1 MAKDIKKD
9 LKKLAKEGEIK
20 LTESIL
26 KWKYKKEGKQIPHE
40 DILKHSSRAI
50 TDKANEI
57 LYQKGKTI
65 FNEIKKA
72 YHERKK
78 RNSNQDSGS

>member
-9 LKKLAKEGEIK
+9 LKKLAKQGEIK

-26 KWKYKKEGKQIPHE
+26 KWKYKKEGKRIPHDE
-40 DILKHSSRAI
+40 ILKHSSRSL

-57 LYQKGKTI
+57 LYQKGKSI
-65 FNEIKKA
+65 FNEIKKEEEQRPA
-72 YHERKK
+72 FQKLIPYIR
-78 RNSNQDSGS
+78 